1 MSYGFS
7 RIGMDTSSQS
17 CFLDFHIFSLS
28 ALESPECGANS
39 RVVDVDGVPV
49 CECIEGYEGNE
60 TVCTGLF
67 VDIVEQIGSTS
78 SKK

>member
-1 MSYGFS
+1 
-7 RIGMDTSSQS
+7 MD
-17 CFLDFHIFSLS
+17 FLELAWTQVHNHVSWISTFFSLS